1 MDLREGEKILKVY
14 HHHPTPF
21 AFKFIKIALSMVP
34 FYIFLFLIDSSMDP
48 GTYIFIHIV
57 LAVIFLLLVSYISLV
72 YWLDKL
78 IITNMRVVFID
89 YKYLTTKEDSFV
101 DISDIQDIKTRE
113 NGVLSY
119 FWIFDYGSF
128 EIETSSST
136 ISIIFPNSPCPE
148 TIRQFLF
155 HLKNP

>member
-1 MDLREGEKILKVY
+1 
-14 HHHPTPF
+14 
-21 AFKFIKIALSMVP
+21 
-34 FYIFLFLIDSSMDP
+34 
-48 GTYIFIHIV
+48 
-57 LAVIFLLLVSYISLV
+57 
-72 YWLDKL
+72 
-78 IITNMRVVFID
+78 MRVVFID